1 MNANL
6 VCATSVQPT
15 EHNGAAGVSLLRGF
29 LPNKRDKCS
38 LGGLPAV
45 TLRHDSIE
53 AHAVVQ
59 TAKGLINDDGFR
71 RGRIDFG
78 LVRSFKLTLD
88 LGKVKLGDFAIA
100 DLDGYLIGGVVGLS
114 D

>member
-15 EHNGAAGVSLLRGF
+15 EHNGAAGISLLRGF

-38 LGGLPAV
+38 LGGFSTV
-45 TLRHDSIE
+45 TLGHNSIE
-53 AHAVVQ
+53 THTVVQ
-59 TAKGLINDDGFR
+59 TAKGLVNDDGFR
-71 RGRIDFG
+71 RGRVDFG
-78 LVRSFKLTLD
+78 LVRSFELTLD

-100 DLDGYLIGGVVGLS
+100 DLNGYLIGGVVGLS